1 MTCFDQ
7 WATVC
12 LRQPHGVLLKALH
25 SILADMHRIR
35 MDLPGLSVISSLVD
49 QVSLF
54 SVNSELDTPGVID
67 KGLMHNECVRRSTFK
82 DWPHLDY
89 KFVYRCILS
98 MQNCLDLKTR
108 ARNMLSCQL

>member
-1 MTCFDQ
+1 
-7 WATVC
+7 
-12 LRQPHGVLLKALH
+12 
-25 SILADMHRIR
+25 

-54 SVNSELDTPGVID
+54 SVNSELDSPGVID

-89 KFVYRCILS
+89 KFVSCVLIPWDYV
-98 MQNCLDLKTR
+98 DLKTC
-108 ARNMLSCQL
+108 ARSMSLS